1 MPANF
6 DRAHYLVTFGGTS
19 CSGIEEWQ
27 TGIRFAPS
35 ADKTPDDLLGGLLA
49 ISVSDIFD
57 ALGGVISNITVG
69 ITYPTTLVAKWAKVA
84 VLKRDGTYAGAPKI
98 AEGSKAGQSSNA
110 FAVPPQLA
118 WAVTLATG
126 KEFGMAQKGR
136 MYWPV
141 PVNPS
146 QLLSGTTGQTDVGY
160 TTSFRDKVKSALD
173 AVEGEVSTI
182 GVPVF
187 AAVMSS
193 GGGKSNPGGVGT
205 TNAVTTISVG
215 RALDT
220 QRSRRR
226 NIDEA
231 PVYVPALRGTRDS
244 VFRAP
249 SQHADSDGQADAH
262 GSDESRS

>member
-1 MPANF
+1 MAANY
-6 DRAHYLVTFGGTS
+6 DRVHYLCTFGGTS
-19 CSGIEEWQ
+19 CGGIEQWQ
-27 TGIRFAPS
+27 TGIRFAPDMTHT
-35 ADKTPDDLLGGLLA
+35 AADLLGALGH
-49 ISVSDIFD
+49 ISVSDIFT
-57 ALGGVISNITVG
+57 AFSNVIATTTVG
-69 ITYPTTLVAKWAKVA
+69 ITYPSTVVAKWAKLA
-84 VLKRDGTYAGAPKI
+84 VINKNGTYAGAPSI
-98 AEGSKAGQSSNA
+98 AEGSRAGQSGQA

-146 QLLSGTTGQTDVGY
+146 QLLSGTTGQVDIGY
-160 TTSFRDKVKSALD
+160 TTSFRDKVVQAIT
-173 AVEGEVSTI
+173 AVEGEVSTNE
-182 GVPVF
+182 VPVS

-205 TNAVTTISVG
+205 TNFVTEVSVG

-226 NIDEA
+226 DIDEA
-231 PVYVPALRGTRDS
+231 PVYVPALRGVRLS
-244 VFRAP
+244 EFAAP
-249 SQHADSDGQADAH
+249 AHAHPS
-262 GSDESRS
+262 E